1 MSQRRSGSEGEAVGF
16 LTGLVVGFI
25 VSVPVAAWMS
35 PRSGSEL
42 RRTMV
47 QRGLIV
53 RRQVGQ
59 SIRKPLERV
68 QEQLDQLRS
77 DSVATALD
85 EGKSIAA
92 QQQAES
98 VN

>member
-1 MSQRRSGSEGEAVGF
+1 M
-16 LTGLVVGFI
+16 VGFI

-42 RRTMV
+42 RRTVV

-68 QEQLDQLRS
+68 QDQIEQLRS
-77 DSVATALD
+77 DSVETSLD

-92 QQQAES
+92 RQQAES
-98 VN
+98 VS